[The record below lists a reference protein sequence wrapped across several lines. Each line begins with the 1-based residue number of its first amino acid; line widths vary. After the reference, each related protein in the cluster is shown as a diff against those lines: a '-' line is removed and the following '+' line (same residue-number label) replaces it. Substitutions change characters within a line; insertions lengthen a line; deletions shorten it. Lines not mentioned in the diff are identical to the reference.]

1 MKYLTQVADTY
12 EGKSISSWPRHE
24 GEGWWSIFDYKLK
37 QQLVFGCLGE
47 NQSFANFDA
56 VFIQNLENQVQ
67 HPKITTHKNANFTK
81 TKNPLTTSY
90 IKLNAIEDIHDVKK
104 YVDYNFSSYHKKI
117 LTWKV
122 MVGQKVR
129 LGAKVALPTT
139 RLSLSAKRLKLRK

>member
-1 MKYLTQVADTY
+1 MSNGQPY
-12 EGKSISSWPRHE
+12 EGQSISSQPRHE
-24 GEGWWSIFDYKLK
+24 GEGLWLIFEYKLK
-37 QQLVFGCLGE
+37 QQLVLGCLDE
-47 NQSFANFDA
+47 NQSFANLDA
-56 VFIQNLENQVQ
+56 IFIQNLENQIQ
-67 HPKITTHKNANFTK
+67 HREITTHKNANFTQ
-81 TKNPLTTSY
+81 TKNPLTTLY

-104 YVDYNFSSYHKKI
+104 YVDYNFSSYHKNF